1 VPLRSP
7 EQEPDWALELGKRDS
22 AATVPLAS
30 DLNSDEPEMRV
41 GQWAHSVAA
50 TDLLL
55 AHQGQPEDSVEPSEL
70 RAEQRTGS
78 LVPVLLDSLGA

>member
-1 VPLRSP
+1 
-7 EQEPDWALELGKRDS
+7 
-22 AATVPLAS
+22 
-30 DLNSDEPEMRV
+30 MRV